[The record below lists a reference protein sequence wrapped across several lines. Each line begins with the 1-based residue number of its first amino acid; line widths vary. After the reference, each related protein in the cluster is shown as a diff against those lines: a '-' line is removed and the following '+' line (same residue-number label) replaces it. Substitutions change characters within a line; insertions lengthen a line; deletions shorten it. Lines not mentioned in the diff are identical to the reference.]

1 MNGIFLGCIS
11 DEQGVKS
18 CVLLEYALS
27 ICKPV
32 SASIHQNDIYY
43 IFFTMPTQIQTLLRR
58 VYLLTKKDKTY
69 SLKSYS

>member
-1 MNGIFLGCIS
+1 MNGTFLSCIS
-11 DEQGVKS
+11 DEQRVKS
-18 CVLLEYALS
+18 CVLLEDTFT

-32 SASIHQNDIYY
+32 LTSIHQGDIYY
-43 IFFTMPTQIQTLLRR
+43 IFFTIPTQIQTLLRR